1 MITQSAHQL
10 TIGNDDVLFAVI
22 LFARH
27 AWINFTIPQYT
38 NRMDLIDAVNNIS
51 YYDTSK
57 LNRTGTNIP
66 EALNLLR
73 EAGKDDRLGLRSDAN
88 YKHAIF
94 ITDGRT
100 NTRPIEKERIGRKLT
115 KKEKEQIDNID
126 IENSIN
132 AANKLHDSGVYD
144 DIFAIGIR
152 GQHDVD
158 IEELSH
164 IASRPEF
171 RLEIQNFT
179 LEAFQAVIQQLSEEL
194 CNRKDFIIF

>member
-1 MITQSAHQL
+1 
-10 TIGNDDVLFAVI
+10 
-22 LFARH
+22 
-27 AWINFTIPQYT
+27 
-38 NRMDLIDAVNNIS
+38 MDLIDAVNNIS

-126 IENSIN
+126 IKNSID
-132 AANKLHDSGVYD
+132 AANELHDSGIYD